1 MDVYYYD
8 LVCEDTIEEVILKF
22 LKQRQNVIKNCM
34 GIIQE

>member
-34 GIIQE
+34 DITKK